1 MYPML
6 MAGVSCTQSSRF
18 FRRRVGVPFA
28 ASYSYSSL
36 SSFSAKSIFRNPPC
50 CVCNSLSSFLN
61 VNRLPSLSQSS
72 PYGLAMHRSLS
83 TPCRNWLP
91 ASARPLFAPFA
102 STRLQG
108 PPFSRPSRCQSPTVL
123 SSVLSVL
130 SRLASSLSRLRLRR
144 YSIPRYPRSP
154 DSTRFSIFV
163 SGPIIIHCIHILY
176 PVSAFAAQPA
186 PSSLHSCILCPYPP
200 SSPRSCRLDLLL
212 YRPRQGLLVDPR
224 LFILR
229 WPSQGCD
236 HVSDAHGGCIV
247 YPMFT
252 ILSSFEGFLAASPVP
267 FAAS

>member
-1 MYPML
+1 VYRVPNPRDSSG
-6 MAGVSCTQSSRF
+6 GVSACPSRPPIPILVSRPSRPSPYFEIHPVVSATLELPLVLPRCQSAT
-18 FRRRVGVPFA
+18 V
-28 ASYSYSSL
+28 
-36 SSFSAKSIFRNPPC
+36 
-50 CVCNSLSSFLN
+50 
-61 VNRLPSLSQSS
+61 LSQSS

-108 PPFSRPSRCQSPTVL
+108 PPFSRPSRCQSATVL